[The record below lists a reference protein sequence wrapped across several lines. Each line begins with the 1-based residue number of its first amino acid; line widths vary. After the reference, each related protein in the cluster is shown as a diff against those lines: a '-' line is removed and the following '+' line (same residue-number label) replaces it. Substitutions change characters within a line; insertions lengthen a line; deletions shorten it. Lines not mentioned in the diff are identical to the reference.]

1 MSVEK
6 VISPDIGRTLLPEQG
21 ERRLFLVGR
30 SALEHEALVAI
41 AAFDKTLLVNLE
53 PDTRMAKRGTAGN
66 IGRAITRD
74 TMRSDNDGFRSLDHA
89 ALDSNAVP
97 GSQGSN

>member
-1 MSVEK
+1 M
-6 VISPDIGRTLLPEQG
+6 PPEQG
-21 ERRLFLVGR
+21 ERRLFLVGWA
-30 SALEHEALVAI
+30 ALEHEALVAI

-53 PDTRMAKRGTAGN
+53 PDTRVAERGTAGN

-89 ALDSNAVP
+89 ALDSNGAP
-97 GSQGSN
+97 ASQGASQLKPSKDM